1 MNSRLIWFLTIN
13 VMEPLSTNMA
23 YTQDIKAFYIGH
35 SLSDQIPDMVQSLA
49 DDHENT
55 EFDWVY

>member
-1 MNSRLIWFLTIN
+1 MNGKLVLFLTIIISSLLN
-13 VMEPLSTNMA
+13 TNKG
-23 YTQDIKAFYIGH
+23 YTQEVKAFYIGH

-55 EFDWVY
+55 EFDWAY